1 MSAALVVGLA
11 LTDGPPASLATFW
24 SQHAMLTN
32 LVSSAAFTALTVT
45 VIETWLR
52 RQEARREAATS
63 LAEQRRLTV
72 VRSAAYNAV
81 ARAPIAQR
89 RIMWFLVHGGELRR
103 VPEFEI
109 PEPRAA
115 RIRSTLSR
123 LGLAQISEHDVMDG
137 APLPDLAD
145 RLTVLAQDG
154 QWRQIVH
161 ETLLDAVH
169 GFRLLI
175 ARWSNL
181 LLTTEESLGA
191 LKDLAEQA
199 EQFSRVFVE
208 FDPRRPASDF
218 RNDELQHR
226 RELWARAFANA
237 VALEEALIGK
247 GGERSSASGPFET
260 PGRQL
265 LRPGDLRSLPQR
277 AIDGKSSSLRLYL
290 DDPATPP
297 VPM

>member
-109 PEPRAA
+109 SEEHVRELRTMLARLELPET
-115 RIRSTLSR
+115 SEHSVMLE
-123 LGLAQISEHDVMDG
+123 GLARPRFSSRF
-137 APLPDLAD
+137 P
-145 RLTVLAQDG
+145 VL
-154 QWRQIVH
+154 
-161 ETLLDAVH
+161 
-169 GFRLLI
+169 
-175 ARWSNL
+175 
-181 LLTTEESLGA
+181 
-191 LKDLAEQA
+191 
-199 EQFSRVFVE
+199 
-208 FDPRRPASDF
+208 
-218 RNDELQHR
+218 
-226 RELWARAFANA
+226 
-237 VALEEALIGK
+237 
-247 GGERSSASGPFET
+247 
-260 PGRQL
+260 
-265 LRPGDLRSLPQR
+265 
-277 AIDGKSSSLRLYL
+277 
-290 DDPATPP
+290 
-297 VPM
+297 